1 MIFLLAIK
9 EELPFCWY
17 FGIQSADKIEKKVD
31 FINKE
36 DIQIS
41 EFETDKFIDP
51 LYAMI
56 GFCMRNP
63 KVNRFKLLYR

>member
-1 MIFLLAIK
+1 MVNLLNLVIFLLKIK

-17 FGIQSADKIEKKVD
+17 FGIQSEKKVD

-36 DIQIS
+36 DIQKS
-41 EFETDKFIDP
+41 EFENDKFIDP

-63 KVNRFKLLYR
+63 KVN